1 MVNAKNESPPIRRIP
16 AIGQC
21 MSLNKAPSTIGIMLS
36 GYKNEGIIFFLNE
49 LDLDGRLKYPK
60 GPSYTNQSMNEAEL
74 TIANGKW

>member
-49 LDLDGRLKYPK
+49 SDLEGRLKYPK
-60 GPSYTNQSMNEAEL
+60 GPSYPNQNMNEAAL
-74 TIANGKW
+74 TMANGNR